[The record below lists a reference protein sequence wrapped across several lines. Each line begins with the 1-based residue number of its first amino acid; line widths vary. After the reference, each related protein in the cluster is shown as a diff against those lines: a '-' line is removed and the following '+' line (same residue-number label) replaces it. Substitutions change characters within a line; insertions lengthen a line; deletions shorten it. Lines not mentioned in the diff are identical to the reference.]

1 VKVHNHKPFS
11 MNSLANLSKGEFLVE
26 DITQMESV
34 LLKALDWN
42 MNPPTAASFCGYFIA
57 LLPPHVTSV
66 TRQAIYHQSCFFYEL
81 SVMDYS
87 FMVTANQSEVAFAG
101 ILNSLAG
108 LSLSLL
114 SVQDKKDFIK
124 DIEGYT
130 GMSHVSVKINKFQKI
145 LMSLYQSS
153 SENKVINLKNTVGM
167 QHSRHSNNIINQ
179 SDTSLLTKAFNFS
192 TNHSTTQNFPNE

>member
-1 VKVHNHKPFS
+1 
-11 MNSLANLSKGEFLVE
+11 MNSLANLSNGEFLVE
-26 DITQMESV
+26 DLTEMESV

-130 GMSHVSVKINKFQKI
+130 GMSHVSIKTNTLRTE
-145 LMSLYQSS
+145 LMSLYRSS
-153 SENKVINLKNTVGM
+153 THFRDDDSISTNGSDNSREVRQQTQDKHKMKNNTV
-167 QHSRHSNNIINQ
+167 RY
-179 SDTSLLTKAFNFS
+179 
-192 TNHSTTQNFPNE
+192 